1 MPVNVTGSGK
11 QTGVFEDVIDV
22 FVNPSALF
30 ERARTSSFARPA
42 LIQTLLFAVLVLAVR
57 NLVSPYFE
65 AEFDRGMARAA
76 AKGQE
81 IPEGALAMS
90 RKISHYTTVIGPII
104 APWFVAL
111 FGGLATWI
119 GARVVGARL
128 SFGQSATIAAWSY
141 TPAALGF
148 LAMAVQGAL
157 SDTSAVRGVSDASLG
172 LSRFLDPAT
181 ASPALLALLNNLD
194 IFGIWS
200 LVLTAIGIS
209 VVARTTRG
217 TGGIAALI
225 RFAIGAL
232 VTVLPAALRG

>member
-1 MPVNVTGSGK
+1 MPVNATGSGK

-22 FVNPSALF
+22 FVNPSTLF

-172 LSRFLDPAT
+172 LSR
-181 ASPALLALLNNLD
+181 
-194 IFGIWS
+194 
-200 LVLTAIGIS
+200 
-209 VVARTTRG
+209 
-217 TGGIAALI
+217 
-225 RFAIGAL
+225 
-232 VTVLPAALRG
+232 